1 MTLDRGKRESQL
13 MKQFPALS
21 QFADAGPLERRDSQV
36 LLRKDL
42 DQKHKNFTVSLSPV
56 IPQRNLRPFTR
67 ITVCW
72 GKGSNQPFQGLLDTG
87 SELMLILGAP
97 KKCSGP
103 QVKVRAYRSRMI
115 DGVLAK
121 I

>member
-1 MTLDRGKRESQL
+1 MDRGKRESQL

-36 LLRKDL
+36 LLKDL
-42 DQKHKNFTVSLSPV
+42 DQKHKRFTVSLSPV
-56 IPQRNLRPFTR
+56 IPQRNLWPFTR
-67 ITVCW
+67 ITVRW
-72 GKGSNQPFQGLLDTG
+72 GKGSSQSFQGLLDTD

-103 QVKVRAYRSRMI
+103 QVKVRAYRSQMI